1 MTTTTPGYVLGRF
14 ADGAADPA
22 GAAEFT
28 GLVIGD
34 VVHPLGPGDVVE
46 GPATLPALLAD
57 WPSADARLGE
67 LAATRRPEQGRA
79 LESLTVL
86 IPVEPRQVLQA
97 GANYR
102 THVADLQLASR
113 ARGDRRPVEAVRRH
127 VEKSMD
133 EQARSGRPFVF
144 AGLPSALSGAYDD
157 VLLPPESA
165 QVDWEAELAVVIGAP
180 AHRVRR
186 EDAMDHVAGYTI
198 CNDVS
203 ARDLQFSSEHRQL
216 GGDWLLA
223 KNRPTFLPT
232 GPWFVPASQVAD
244 HRELRITLD
253 LNGRRMQDEVVG
265 GMLFDV
271 AQLIA
276 AASSAARLLP
286 GDLLLTGS
294 PVGNGGYWNRW
305 LRPGDVMETAITGL
319 GVQRTRCVA
328 EAVD

>member
-1 MTTTTPGYVLGRF
+1 MSTTSPGYALGRF
-14 ADGAADPA
+14 ADGRD
-22 GAAEFT
+22 EFT
-28 GLVIGD
+28 GVVVGE
-34 VVHPLGPGDVVE
+34 VVHPLVPGEVLD
-46 GPATLPALLAD
+46 GPATVPALLED
-57 WPSADARLGE
+57 WRTAEPRLRE
-67 LAATRRPEQGRA
+67 LAATRHPGQGRPLA
-79 LESLTVL
+79 GLRVL
-86 IPVEPRQVLQA
+86 VPVQPRQVLQA

-102 THVADLQLASR
+102 THVADLHLASR

-127 VEKSMD
+127 VEKTMD

-186 EDAMDHVAGYTI
+186 EDAMAHVAGYTI

-203 ARDLQFSSEHRQL
+203 ARDLQFPSEHRQL
-216 GGDWLLA
+216 GGDWLRA

-232 GPWFVPASQVAD
+232 GPWFVPASQVGD

-253 LNGRRMQDEVVG
+253 LNGRRMQDEDAG

-276 AASSAARLLP
+276 SASAAARLLP

-319 GVQRTRCVA
+319 GTQRTRCVA
-328 EAVD
+328 EVVD

>member
-1 MTTTTPGYVLGRF
+1 MTTTTPGYALGRF
-14 ADGAADPA
+14 ADGTADP
-22 GAAEFT
+22 GGEAAFT
-28 GLVIGD
+28 GLVVGD
-34 VVHPLGPGDVVE
+34 VVHPLGPGEVVD

-57 WPSADARLGE
+57 WAASDERLGE
-67 LAATRRPEQGRA
+67 LAATRRPGQGRPVD
-79 LESLTVL
+79 SLRVL
-86 IPVEPRQVLQA
+86 VPVEPRQALQA

-113 ARGDRRPVEAVRRH
+113 ARGDRRPADVVRRH
-127 VEKSMD
+127 VEKGMD
-133 EQARSGRPFVF
+133 EQARNGSPFVF
-144 AGLPSALSGAYDD
+144 AGLPSALSGPYDD

-186 EDAMDHVAGYTI
+186 EDAMAHVAGYTI
-198 CNDVS
+198 CNDIS
-203 ARDLQFSSEHRQL
+203 ARDLQFSAEHRPL
-216 GGDWLLA
+216 GGDWLRA

-232 GPWFVPASQVAD
+232 GPWFVPASQVGD

-253 LNGRRMQDEVVG
+253 LNGRRLQDEVAG

-276 AASSAARLLP
+276 AASAYARLLP

-328 EAVD
+328 EVVA